1 VLAQTG
7 RELGWGREQ
16 WRALMRLG
24 ESTAAGV
31 PEEGLRL
38 HEMHVPGLGRGHI
51 LALVDAGIES
61 PAALAHA
68 DTGTLEC
75 LLGPTLA
82 ARAMAIACGVPIDA
96 RESRRPEPRRVGP
109 SAPRSAA
116 EQREGTRSRLVI
128 DADRPDRILL
138 DGEPVE
144 LRPAEFRL
152 LRVLAEAPRACVE
165 YEEIYHGIWG
175 DETFVEPA
183 QIYSHRS
190 RLAGKLADAAP
201 DGGDLLRTIPKR
213 GIMLDLP
220 AERVS
225 FSG

>member
-1 VLAQTG
+1 V
-7 RELGWGREQ
+7 E
-16 WRALMRLG
+16 
-24 ESTAAGV
+24 
-31 PEEGLRL
+31 
-38 HEMHVPGLGRGHI
+38 
-51 LALVDAGIES
+51 
-61 PAALAHA
+61 
-68 DTGTLEC
+68 
-75 LLGPTLA
+75 
-82 ARAMAIACGVPIDA
+82 
-96 RESRRPEPRRVGP
+96 
-109 SAPRSAA
+109 
-116 EQREGTRSRLVI
+116 TRSRLVI

-165 YEEIYHGIWG
+165 YEDIYHGIWG

-190 RLAGKLADAAP
+190 RLASKLADAAP
-201 DGGDLLRTIPKR
+201 DGADLLRTIPKR

-225 FSG
+225 VSS